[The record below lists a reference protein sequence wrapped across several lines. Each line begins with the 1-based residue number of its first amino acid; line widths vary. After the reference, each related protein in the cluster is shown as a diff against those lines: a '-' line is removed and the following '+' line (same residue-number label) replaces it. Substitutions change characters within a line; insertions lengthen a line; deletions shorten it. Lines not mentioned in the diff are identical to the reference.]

1 MRAHSPWAIEDLVG
15 GVLRIGGLASAAV
28 IALGLM
34 LLIPAGTGKR
44 LLLEQLMS
52 EHAVFIADLPTS
64 LGAVVVGALHGRPVA
79 IIDLGLML
87 LILTPVL
94 RVALSAAFFAV
105 HGDRRYALISS
116 AVLALLLLGFVLGK
130 IT

>member
-1 MRAHSPWAIEDLVG
+1 MRAERPMVLEDVVG
-15 GVLRIGGLASAAV
+15 GVLLVGVLVSAV
-28 IALGLM
+28 IIALGLI
-34 LLIPAGTGKR
+34 LLVPLGTGKR
-44 LLLEQLMS
+44 LLLEQLLS

-79 IIDLGLML
+79 IIDLGLTL

-94 RVALSAAFFAV
+94 RVAISAIFFAV